1 VKKKIFIFG
10 ANGNLGKY
18 LTVYL
23 KDKYN
28 IFSDKNLKKK
38 INSKNIE
45 TIKKLL
51 TKCNPD
57 TVINLIAK
65 TNVDECEKKKKLAKM
80 SNYIIPKNIT
90 KNIEQKKCHLIH
102 LSTDQLYNGGKNLKN
117 LEKKINPINYYAY
130 SKFLGEKEA
139 SKFKKST
146 ILRTNFIGIN
156 KVKNKKSLSD
166 WIVKSVKEKK
176 NINTYSN
183 IIFSPLYIKTLC
195 KFIDMAIK
203 KRIYGIYNL
212 GSKNSIS
219 KYNFSILLCKYLNL
233 DTTLI
238 KKKNYINNLVGA
250 KRPLNMSLDVRK
262 FEKDFK
268 INLPYVRNEI
278 KLTAK
283 DYYKKIN

>member
-1 VKKKIFIFG
+1 MKKKIFIFG

-23 KDKYN
+23 KNKYT

-45 TIKKLL
+45 IIKKLL
-51 TKCNPD
+51 TKYNPD
-57 TVINLIAK
+57 VVINLIAK
-65 TNVDECEKKKKLAKM
+65 TNVDECEKKKKLAKI

-90 KNIEQKKCHLIH
+90 KNIMQEKCHLIH
-102 LSTDQLYNGGKNLKN
+102 LSTDQLYNGTKNLKN
-117 LEKKINPINYYAY
+117 LEKKVNPINYYAY
-130 SKFLGEKEA
+130 SKFLGEKEVL
-139 SKFKKST
+139 KYKKST

-156 KVKNKKSLSD
+156 KVKNKNSLSD
-166 WIVKSVKEKK
+166 WIVKSIKEKK

-183 IIFSPLYIKTLC
+183 IIFSPVYVKTLC
-195 KFIDMAIK
+195 KLIDIAIQ

-219 KYNFSILLCKYLNL
+219 KYDFSILLCKYLNL
-233 DTTLI
+233 NTTLI
-238 KKKNYINNLVGA
+238 KKQNYINNFTSA
-250 KRPLNMSLDVRK
+250 KRPLNMSLNVRK

-268 INLPYVRNEI
+268 VNLPYVRNEI

-283 DYYKKIN
+283 DY